1 MVLLLTTILIHLF
14 TSKVPCESWSISR
27 SSIWWEDVV
36 CDRIVSQMPIISLS
50 IMIGLLAKGTL
61 LFAPVSGT
69 VLYWSGPPLLCGTIP
84 CGTVLLRMVLWSFTL
99 EIKPIQTDTKLF
111 SLGSVNGL

>member
-1 MVLLLTTILIHLF
+1 M
-14 TSKVPCESWSISR
+14 
-27 SSIWWEDVV
+27 
-36 CDRIVSQMPIISLS
+36 CDRIVSQVPIISLS

-61 LFAPVSGT
+61 LFALVSGT
-69 VLYWSGPPLLCGTIP
+69 ILYWSGPPLL

-99 EIKPIQTDTKLF
+99 AIKPIQTDTKLF